1 MKERI
6 LDTAKEKFINVGY
19 VTFNMDDLCRDLGI
33 SKKTLYEYYPSKKDL
48 FKQCAIEFFAEIKSE
63 THEVLE
69 LMIKDEKFLFF
80 DHLKQM
86 YEVVNKHHKKLKS
99 NFLTD
104 IKRYAPEA
112 WKCSHDFEVERRF
125 YFDKI
130 WELGVKEGKIK
141 SNINKNVYYI
151 MYFGTLHSVLNPDIL
166 ADLSISS
173 FQALEQLYNVLMT
186 GILTEDGVKDFNEKI
201 N

>member
-48 FKQCAIEFFAEIKSE
+48 FKQCAIKFYAEIKSE

-86 YEVVNKHHKKLKS
+86 YEVVNKHHKKLKQ
-99 NFLTD
+99 TC
-104 IKRYAPEA
+104 I
-112 WKCSHDFEVERRF
+112 
-125 YFDKI
+125 
-130 WELGVKEGKIK
+130 
-141 SNINKNVYYI
+141 
-151 MYFGTLHSVLNPDIL
+151 
-166 ADLSISS
+166 
-173 FQALEQLYNVLMT
+173 
-186 GILTEDGVKDFNEKI
+186 
-201 N
+201 